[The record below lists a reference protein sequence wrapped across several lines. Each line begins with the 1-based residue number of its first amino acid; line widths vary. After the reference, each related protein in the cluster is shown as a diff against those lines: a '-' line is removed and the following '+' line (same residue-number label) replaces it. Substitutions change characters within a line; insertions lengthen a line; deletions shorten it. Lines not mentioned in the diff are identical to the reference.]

1 MSISNGFL
9 SSAPGTNQSPAGG
22 VAAIDCGCVLVV
34 DDEEGVRAVIS
45 LLLRRRGYR
54 VVEAEDGSQAL
65 EHYVANPTTFS
76 VMLVDLS
83 MPHMDGSTFL
93 AAVRSMNAS
102 QPVIAMSGYDL
113 KEARRVMGSEAIAGY
128 LQKPFSPEQLFE
140 LIGTAV
146 AGSR

>member
-1 MSISNGFL
+1 MSSSNGFL
-9 SSAPGTNQSPAGG
+9 SSAPGTHQSPAGG
-22 VAAIDCGCVLVV
+22 VAAIECGSVLLV
-34 DDEEGVRAVIS
+34 DDEDGVRAVLS

-54 VVEAEDGSQAL
+54 VVEATDGSEAL
-65 EHYVANPTTFS
+65 ELYVANPTAFS

-83 MPHMDGSTFL
+83 MPHMDGASFL
-93 AAVRSMNAS
+93 AAVRSMNAV

-113 KEARRVMGSEAIAGY
+113 KEARRVIGSEAIAGY

-140 LIGTAV
+140 LIGSAL